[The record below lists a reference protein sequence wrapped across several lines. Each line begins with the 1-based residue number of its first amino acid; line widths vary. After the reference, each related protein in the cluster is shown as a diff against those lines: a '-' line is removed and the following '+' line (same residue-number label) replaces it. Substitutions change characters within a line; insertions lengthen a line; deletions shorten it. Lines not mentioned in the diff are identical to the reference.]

1 MIFNKYIS
9 IVIIAL
15 CCIACEPQVD
25 VKPDIGAPPNP
36 SFEITQ
42 GSTPNE
48 FILTNTTPDVFLTN
62 WDLGTAGQ
70 REGAVVTV
78 IFPFMGTYDV
88 IMTTFNKGGSASA
101 TQSVTVTQDDPN
113 ACFGDIQTLTNCT
126 EKTWKLAPEAGA
138 LFVGPDFYTAWWENS
153 EQDVNDRYCH
163 FDDEYIFRENG
174 EFEYKNNGD
183 FWADSDGGGG
193 VYPPDMAITVGCHP
207 SSDWPSQYQAWD
219 SGVHNFS
226 INNNQLT
233 VIGEGA
239 WIGLY
244 KIGNGGDVL
253 EPQQSVTYN
262 IQSIT
267 DTRIVLVADYGSQI
281 WRVTLTSL

>member
-1 MIFNKYIS
+1 MINKYIS
-9 IVIIAL
+9 IFIIAI

-36 SFEITQ
+36 SFEVTQ

-48 FILTNTTPDVFLTN
+48 FILTNTTPDAFLTY
-62 WDLGTAGQ
+62 WDLGAAGQ
-70 REGAVVTV
+70 REGAT
-78 IFPFMGTYDV
+78 IEAILPFMGTYDV
-88 IMTTFNKGGSASA
+88 TMTTFNRGGSASL

-113 ACFGDIQTLTNCT
+113 ACFGDMQILTACT

-138 LFVGPDFYTAWWENS
+138 LYVGPDLYSAWWS
-153 EQDVNDRYCH
+153 SSDADVTDRACH

-174 EFEYKNNGD
+174 EFEYNSNGD
-183 FWADSDGGGG
+183 FWADSDGDGN
-193 VYPPDMAITVGCHP
+193 VYPPDMAIAVGCHP
-207 SSDWPSQYQAWD
+207 STDWPSQYQAWD
-219 SGVHNFS
+219 SGVHSFA

-244 KIGNGGDVL
+244 KIGNGGDALV
-253 EPQQSVTYN
+253 PQQSVTYN
-262 IQSIT
+262 IQSIN
-267 DTRIVLVADYGSQI
+267 DTRMVLVADYGSQV
-281 WRVTLTSL
+281 WKVTLTSQ

>member
-1 MIFNKYIS
+1 MFNKYIS
-9 IVIIAL
+9 IFIIAL
-15 CCIACEPQVD
+15 CCVACEPQVD

-48 FILTNTTPDVFLTN
+48 FVLTNTTPDAFLTY

-70 REGAVVTV
+70 REGTVVEATL
-78 IFPFMGTYDV
+78 PFMGTYDV
-88 IMTTFNKGGSASA
+88 TMTTFNKGGSASA

-113 ACFGDIQTLTNCT
+113 ACFGNFQILTNCL

-138 LFVGPDFYTAWWENS
+138 MHVGPNVYDVWWANS
-153 EQDVNDRYCH
+153 DSDVIDRSCH
-163 FDDEYIFRENG
+163 FDDEYIFREDG
-174 EFEYKNNGD
+174 TFEYDNKGD
-183 FWADSDGGGG
+183 FWADSDGDGN
-193 VYPPDMAITVGCHP
+193 VYPPDMAIPVGCHP

-219 SGVHNFS
+219 SGVHSFAVT
-226 INNNQLT
+226 NNQLT

-244 KIGNGGDVL
+244 KTGTSSDVL
-253 EPQQSVTYN
+253 VPQQSVTYN
-262 IQSIT
+262 IQSIN
-267 DTRIVLVADYGSQI
+267 DTRMVLVADYGTQVWKFI
-281 WRVTLTSL
+281 LTSQ